1 MLHAQIMHMFC
12 VLDPKCLNV
21 EILMR
26 TPIILVQRAL
36 DYYPIMY
43 QTKISIFLC
52 FGPQVPIYGN
62 LPPDPSILGIFK
74 TLSKCWNHLIHTRP
88 TST

>member
-12 VLDPKCLNV
+12 VFVPQMLKCGNSDANTNYFGSTSP
-21 EILMR
+21 R
-26 TPIILVQRAL
+26 
-36 DYYPIMY
+36 YYPIMY

-62 LPPDPSILGIFK
+62 LAPDPSILGILNFFLK
-74 TLSKCWNHLIHTRP
+74 YQRF
-88 TST
+88 